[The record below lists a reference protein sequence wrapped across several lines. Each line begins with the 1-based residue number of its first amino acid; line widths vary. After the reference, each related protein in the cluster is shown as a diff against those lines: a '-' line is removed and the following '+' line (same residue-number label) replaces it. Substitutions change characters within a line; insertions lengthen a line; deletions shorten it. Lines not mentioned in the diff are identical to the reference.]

1 MAELIAFLSNTLLS
15 TVLLGYVVVVWLALV
30 VWTSIDVFNRT
41 NNWFYRIL
49 AMLLVGVGS
58 IFGFILYLLVRPPTT
73 KEDRHLHELEEKLL
87 ETQARSFLCPQ
98 CKDLVREDFLFCPTC
113 GLALKRECPACHKG
127 LDIVWTQCPYC
138 GFKVGPIA
146 IPAVAVSTTPTN
158 GSLLRRISRMFS
170 SPRIPTEVKRGRG
183 RPRKNP
189 IPELPVVKRPRG
201 RPRKDATPLS

>member
-1 MAELIAFLSNTLLS
+1 MAELINFFSNILIS
-15 TVLLGYVVVVWLALV
+15 MVLLGYVVVVWLALV

-41 NNWFYRIL
+41 ENWFYRIL
-49 AMLLVGVGS
+49 AIILVGVGS

-113 GLALKRECPACHKG
+113 GLALKRECPSCQKG
-127 LDIVWTQCPYC
+127 LEIIWTQCPYC

-146 IPAVAVSTTPTN
+146 LPNVPIAVE
-158 GSLLRRISRMFS
+158 S
-170 SPRIPTEVKRGRG
+170 SPSSFIHRLSKMFANPKVPTEIKRGRG

-189 IPELPVVKRPRG
+189 VPELPVVKRPRG
-201 RPRKDATPLS
+201 RPRKDVTPNS